1 MIPQKL
7 THQDIDGIIRLSQSV
22 GWDYDQAEVTT
33 ILNSGKVFG
42 HKNKAGEVVASAA
55 IMPYGE
61 RVASIGMVIVH
72 ENYRGKGLA
81 MTLMKECIG
90 QVDEQTIIQ
99 LIATAYGQPLY
110 EKIGFQMAG
119 AVKKLIAPTHFLN
132 DHTLI
137 FSPQVVPY
145 QQEKDFQEVI
155 ALDERAF
162 GANRTQFLSERIKQ
176 SKDCLVLKNKEG
188 KITGYG
194 LSIFGPVY
202 TILGPIVA
210 PDTQSAFQIIS
221 QLKKREGKGVRID
234 ILARQGELQE
244 LLVAAGFELINE
256 PPMMM
261 LHSNSIPSRTNQL
274 FAIASQA
281 FG

>member
-1 MIPQKL
+1 MKLHML
-7 THQDIDGIIRLSQSV
+7 THQDIDDIIRLSQSV

-33 ILNSGKVFG
+33 ILNSSKVFG
-42 HKNKAGEVVASAA
+42 HKNEASEVVSSAA
-55 IMPYGE
+55 IIPYGE
-61 RVASIGMVIVH
+61 KAASIGMVIVH
-72 ENYRGKGLA
+72 EEYRGKGLA
-81 MTLMKECIG
+81 RALMKECIG

-99 LIATAYGQPLY
+99 LIATANGRPVY
-110 EKIGFQMAG
+110 EKIGFHMAG

-132 DHTLI
+132 NHKLI
-137 FSPQVVPY
+137 SSPQVVPF
-145 QQEKDFQEVI
+145 QQKDFQEVI
-155 ALDERAF
+155 ALDEKAF
-162 GANRTQFLSERIKQ
+162 GANRTQFLSERIRQ
-176 SKDCLVLKNKEG
+176 SKDCLILKSKEG

-210 PDTQSAFQIIS
+210 PDTHSAFQIIS
-221 QLKKREGKGVRID
+221 QLKKREGNGVRID
-234 ILARQGELQE
+234 ILSQQNELQE

-261 LHSNSIPSRTNQL
+261 LHSNKIPTRTDQL